1 MEDSIFINTIHP
13 QNCGDSLKILNKTN
27 IKRGSSYLW
36 ECEFI
41 KYPFKI
47 LAIKGEILRKSVL
60 NPQIEQVEFIDKIH
74 PQNCGDS
81 LKILRKSNIKR
92 GSYFLWECEF
102 VKYSYKCLAA
112 KNTILNGKVLNPLI
126 EENEFIGKEF
136 PQNCGD
142 TLKVLSKSDKYRNT
156 AVYYEC
162 EFIKYPYKL
171 FSVKSAI
178 KSQNIDNPNLP
189 YKFKENLIDIIIKN
203 FDKKP
208 TLFELSEFLNIKS
221 TTLGQYIIKYNL
233 RDYIS
238 YSYTGLENEVKNFI
252 NIYNLNVIN
261 NLNIKSRDNKQKEI
275 DIYIQNFNL
284 GIEVNGNY
292 WHSELYKQQNYH
304 QEKSLLAKE
313 KGINL
318 IHIFEYEWLEK
329 QDILK
334 SLIKS
339 KLGIFE
345 KKIGASKCKI
355 KELSYK
361 EYAQFCNQNHL
372 QGECGAKVKLGL
384 FYKEELVQIMSF
396 GVPRFTDKYEWEII
410 RECSKLGYIILGGKE
425 KLWSY
430 FIKNNNPLNC
440 ISYCD
445 FSKFNGNSYLKL
457 GFKKMGLNKPGFVW
471 WDNRNNIIYLRSPH
485 KHKEMKEKYIRIFDA
500 GQLVFI
506 WNK

>member
-1 MEDSIFINTIHP
+1 M
-13 QNCGDSLKILNKTN
+13 
-27 IKRGSSYLW
+27 
-36 ECEFI
+36 
-41 KYPFKI
+41 
-47 LAIKGEILRKSVL
+47 
-60 NPQIEQVEFIDKIH
+60 
-74 PQNCGDS
+74 
-81 LKILRKSNIKR
+81 
-92 GSYFLWECEF
+92 
-102 VKYSYKCLAA
+102 
-112 KNTILNGKVLNPLI
+112 
-126 EENEFIGKEF
+126 
-136 PQNCGD
+136 
-142 TLKVLSKSDKYRNT
+142 
-156 AVYYEC
+156 
-162 EFIKYPYKL
+162 
-171 FSVKSAI
+171 
-178 KSQNIDNPNLP
+178 
-189 YKFKENLIDIIIKN
+189 
-203 FDKKP
+203 
-208 TLFELSEFLNIKS
+208 
-221 TTLGQYIIKYNL
+221 
-233 RDYIS
+233 
-238 YSYTGLENEVKNFI
+238 
-252 NIYNLNVIN
+252 
-261 NLNIKSRDNKQKEI
+261 
-275 DIYIQNFNL
+275 